1 MSINAGN
8 HWADLT
14 AQQLVRYEAL
24 FELLGAIQLEDDIER
39 IAQEVAR
46 RWKYFAN
53 VSAWRLQVP
62 KGNGF
67 LLIDGYR
74 GEAHLSEVSVLPP
87 WEAFHCTAQRPF
99 RIRPEDAHDLPE
111 PPTHLCGTGVAE
123 WQVIPFTRASRCIAL
138 LSVAARHQSFNELDN
153 RFIRMFG
160 SYFGDRVCDILL
172 RHEATNALIDKATRD
187 ALTGILN
194 RGTIIDRLAS
204 QLAQAHRSGHPLS
217 VVLGDIDLFKGVN
230 DTHGHAAGDEVL
242 REVARRLHSLTREGD
257 SLGRYGGEEFL
268 FVLYPCDAASAAQV
282 AERMRRIIAETPVA
296 LRNDGSERTSLTISL
311 GVATTPPH
319 DEWRPELL
327 LKRAD
332 DALYRSK
339 AEGRNRVSVAT

>member
-24 FELLGAIQLEDDIER
+24 FELLGVIQLEDDIQR
-39 IAQEVAR
+39 ISREVAL

-62 KGNGF
+62 KGDGF

-74 GEAHLSEVSVLPP
+74 GEAHVSEVCVLAP

-99 RIRPEDAHDLPE
+99 RMRPEDAHDLPE
-111 PPTHLCGTGVAE
+111 PPAHLCGTGVAE
-123 WQVIPFTRASRCIAL
+123 WQVIPFARANRCIAL
-138 LSVAARHQSFNELDN
+138 LSVAARHQPFNELDN

-160 SYFGDRVCDILL
+160 SYFADRVSDILL

-204 QLAQAHRSGHPLS
+204 QLALARRGGHPLS
-217 VVLGDIDLFKGVN
+217 VVLGDIDLFKRIN

-242 REVARRLHSLTREGD
+242 REVARRLQGLTREGD
-257 SLGRYGGEEFL
+257 CLGRYGGEEFL
-268 FVLYPCDAASAAQV
+268 FVLYPCDAGSAAQV
-282 AERMRRIIAETPVA
+282 AERMRRVIAETPIA
-296 LRNDGSERTSLTISL
+296 LRNDGGEHASLTISL
-311 GVATTPPH
+311 GVATTLPR
-319 DEWRPELL
+319 DDWRAELL

-332 DALYRSK
+332 DALYRAK
-339 AEGRNRVSVAT
+339 AEGRNRVSVAA